1 MCVYIYIYIIC
12 IYYVICMYIYIMCVY
27 LYILCLY
34 IYIQIY
40 KYYVYIYMNIYT
52 QGVMNVLWALGG
64 LRHCPSPH
72 VYHELLGKIHAVH
85 GDLKLVDL
93 SLVLWALVRVS
104 EVCVYIE
111 CVLFHW
117 YCGR

>member
-1 MCVYIYIYIIC
+1 MYYVSVYIYIYILCVCVYVHVYYVCVNIC
-12 IYYVICMYIYIMCVY
+12 IMYIYIY
-27 LYILCLY
+27 
-34 IYIQIY
+34 
-40 KYYVYIYMNIYT
+40 IYT
-52 QGVMNVLWALGG
+52 QGVMNVLWAFGG

-93 SLVLWALVRVS
+93 SLVLWTLVRVS
-104 EVCVYIE
+104 EVCAYIE
-111 CVLFHW
+111 CVLFPW